1 MGIPHSVRIM
11 AAFTVGTF
19 LTRHEIEFNEVMPVR
34 ARLLTMLQA
43 LCGGLIL

>member
-11 AAFTVGTF
+11 AAFTVGT
-19 LTRHEIEFNEVMPVR
+19 LDEIEFNEVMPIR